1 MRRKKIL
8 VVEDNLEIQRANE
21 RMLQLSGY
29 AVETAFDLGQA
40 RVAIKRAAPDL
51 VVLDIL
57 LPDGSGVAFCEEIR
71 RVTDVPILFVTALGE
86 TGDVVKGLRAG
97 GDDYL
102 PKPYHYAE
110 LMARIEALLRRER
123 RVVAPTISVGSI
135 EINLLSR
142 RASVNG
148 RDLLLTPKEFAL
160 LEILA
165 RSAGQYLSGAEL
177 YERAWG
183 MGPIDDVRTVWD
195 HMSRLRRKIG
205 ENAGVR
211 FESARGKGYRIT
223 TGSGE

>member
-1 MRRKKIL
+1 MGRKKIL
-8 VVEDNLEIQRANE
+8 LVEDNLEIQLANA

-29 AVETAFDLGQA
+29 AVEKAFDVEQA
-40 RVAIKRAAPDL
+40 RVAVKSAAPDL

-71 RVTDVPILFVTALGE
+71 RVTDVPILFLTALGE
-86 TGDVVKGLRAG
+86 TDDVVKGLRAG

-102 PKPYHYAE
+102 PKPYHYEE
-110 LMARIEALLRRER
+110 LLARIEALLRRAR
-123 RVVAPTISVGSI
+123 QVGAPTIGVGLVK
-135 EINLLSR
+135 INLLSC

-148 RDLLLTPKEFAL
+148 RDLLLAPKEFAL

-165 RSAGQYLSGAEL
+165 RSAGQYVSGAEL

-183 MGPIDDVRTVWD
+183 MDPIDDVRTVWD

-223 TGSGE
+223 AGSGQ

>member
-1 MRRKKIL
+1 MRLKKIL
-8 VVEDNLEIQRANE
+8 LVEDNLEIQRANE
-21 RMLQLSGY
+21 RMLQLNGY

-40 RVAIKRAAPDL
+40 RVAIKSAAPDL

-71 RVTDVPILFVTALGE
+71 RVTDVPILFLTALGE
-86 TGDVVKGLRAG
+86 TGDVVEGLRAG

-102 PKPYHYAE
+102 SKPYHYAV
-110 LMARIEALLRRER
+110 LMARIEALLRRAR
-123 RVVAPTISVGSI
+123 RVGAPTISVGLI
-135 EINLLSR
+135 KVNLLSR

-165 RSAGQYLSGAEL
+165 SSAGQYVSGAEL

-183 MGPIDDVRTVWD
+183 MGSIDDVRTVWD
-195 HMSRLRRKIG
+195 HISRLRRKIG
-205 ENAGVR
+205 GNAGVR

-223 TGSGE
+223 TESGE